1 MKHLILALTLFVS
14 TSAFAKNKDIENR
27 VRYAA
32 NVLASIAEGSQEFK
46 VTPNSDA
53 KKMLFEL
60 GTNEGMIE
68 SQEDFNEHWDAKASD
83 AWGAD
88 EMLWA
93 EETHSGAYSYV
104 ENALEVALEE
114 SEQTAADKVKFADGT
129 LKLNKAFNV
138 LRSIKSVKYGVA
150 PMGAVQCG
158 VTFPSL
164 MILDT
169 ENGIIH
175 QIVMEGSGC

>member
-1 MKHLILALTLFVS
+1 MKHLVIVLSLLVS
-14 TSAFAKNKDIENR
+14 TSAFAKNQDIEKR
-27 VRYAA
+27 IRYAA
-32 NVLASIAEGSQEFK
+32 DLLASVAEGSQEFK
-46 VTPNSDA
+46 VTPGSDV
-53 KKMLFEL
+53 KKILFEL
-60 GTNEGMIE
+60 ATNEGMVDD
-68 SQEDFNEHWDAKASD
+68 QKDFDDHWEATPKN
-83 AWGAD
+83 AWGVD

-93 EETHSGAYSYV
+93 EEDRGGAYSYIESGL
-104 ENALEVALEE
+104 ENTLEG
-114 SEQTAADKVKFADGT
+114 SEQTDQDKIKFADGT

-169 ENGIIH
+169 ENGVVH
-175 QIVMEGSGC
+175 QIIMEGSGC